1 MFIGTSSH
9 NVNRKLFIFS
19 ISISFMKIWAL
30 ILILIIFSLCISES
44 PQETPKTT
52 QEPTETP
59 TYTPHATT
67 PSPTAPTPTTPAPVD
82 YERNICEERQLPE
95 NLIQFVKGLE
105 YDNNANDNE
114 IYVADTA
121 KDFIEKGI
129 TPEITEELFNLSYKK
144 GGKEDL
150 VQNIDTSIFRKIIED
165 NLIENHEIRL
175 IDKSFTYS
183 DLQSQLKTLDDKA
196 SENFLKT
203 YKVVLDKS
211 ETARTESEKFLYE
224 KIDEHLPEFEIGED
238 GFLYYGKEKLFK
250 VDDKNLYVKW
260 LDKASE
266 QYKKNLGKIAEVY
279 DNRDCHWQYGFDK
292 EFSECYSKFI
302 GEKTGI
308 PWNTKYYS
316 VEPIENNAKLFS
328 SDDATLTLDFD
339 EFGFNGLGYEQLLDI
354 YNTHTKNPRLYA
366 SIDILKNKD
375 QLFNHYICLYDRGT
389 HINDTGDPN
398 IIFSYPV
405 LYKENDDILYRSFAE
420 LYYATEFFW
429 DYMNLACLLG
439 PKEQ

>member
-1 MFIGTSSH
+1 
-9 NVNRKLFIFS
+9 
-19 ISISFMKIWAL
+19 MKIMGLLAL
-30 ILILIIFSLCISES
+30 LVIFSLCISES
-44 PQETPKTT
+44 PITTTPPKTT

-59 TYTPHATT
+59 TYTPPTTTSHATT
-67 PSPTAPTPTTPAPVD
+67 PSPTAPTPTTPVPVD

-95 NLIQFVKGLE
+95 NLIQFVKGLD

-150 VQNIDTSIFRKIIED
+150 EDLVQNIDSSIFRKIIED

-183 DLQSQLKTLDDKA
+183 DLQTQLKNLNDKA

-211 ETARTESEKFLYE
+211 ESGRTEPEKFLYN
-224 KIDEHLPEFEIGED
+224 KIDEHLPEFVIGED
-238 GFLYYGKEKLFK
+238 GFLYYGKEKIFK

-260 LDKASE
+260 LTE
-266 QYKKNLGKIAEVY
+266 PYNPIGKERWKIWEKRNC
-279 DNRDCHWQYGFDK
+279 DWQYSIDK
-292 EFSECYSKFI
+292 EFSLCWSKFI

-308 PWNTKYYS
+308 PWVTKYYS
-316 VEPIENNAKLFS
+316 VKPIENNARLFS
-328 SDDATLTLDFD
+328 SGDAALTLDFD
-339 EFGFNGLGYEQLLDI
+339 IFGFNGLGYEQLLDI
-354 YNTHTKNPRLYA
+354 Y
-366 SIDILKNKD
+366 I
-375 QLFNHYICLYDRGT
+375 
-389 HINDTGDPN
+389 
-398 IIFSYPV
+398 
-405 LYKENDDILYRSFAE
+405 
-420 LYYATEFFW
+420 
-429 DYMNLACLLG
+429 
-439 PKEQ
+439 